1 MATNRLLW
9 ILGSALILPLAG
21 CPTAG
26 GDDDDAAGDDD
37 DAAGCVDE
45 GVCTLSGTI
54 AEDMTLTAD
63 VAWVLR
69 GGVFVGDDES
79 ATTLTIEPGTT
90 VYGESAT
97 DGMLV
102 VTRNSRLVAQGTA
115 DAPIVF
121 TSSKSEGS
129 RARGDWGGI
138 IINGNAPINS
148 CGADGGDP
156 CEAFGE
162 GGTGWYGG
170 DDPADDSGVL
180 EYVRVEF
187 AGTLL
192 SPDNELNGIAFQG
205 VGSGTVID
213 HIQIH
218 MNADDGIEFFGGTA
232 QAKHVLLTG
241 IGDDS
246 IDWTDGWQGK
256 LQFAVA
262 QQYED
267 NGDNGIEADNNGD
280 DNTAAPRSHPTISNV
295 TLIGVPGGASSD
307 VGMLLREGTAGA
319 LSNMVVTGF
328 ADACLDV
335 DHSET
340 FANVT
345 AGDLTLTNS
354 IVDCATPFDIEAGDD
369 VPVDTFF
376 GDGAG
381 NEEGDPGLVDPFNLT
396 TPGFK
401 PSSTGLAATGGSAPS
416 DAFFDAVS
424 YRGGVDPSDDWTAGW
439 TTSARN

>member
-1 MATNRLLW
+1 M
-9 ILGSALILPLAG
+9 
-21 CPTAG
+21 
-26 GDDDDAAGDDD
+26 
-37 DAAGCVDE
+37 
-45 GVCTLSGTI
+45 
-54 AEDMTLTAD
+54 
-63 VAWVLR
+63 
-69 GGVFVGDDES
+69 
-79 ATTLTIEPGTT
+79 
-90 VYGESAT
+90 
-97 DGMLV
+97 
-102 VTRNSRLVAQGTA
+102 
-115 DAPIVF
+115 
-121 TSSKSEGS
+121 
-129 RARGDWGGI
+129 
-138 IINGNAPINS
+138 
-148 CGADGGDP
+148 
-156 CEAFGE
+156 
-162 GGTGWYGG
+162 
-170 DDPADDSGVL
+170 
-180 EYVRVEF
+180 
-187 AGTLL
+187 
-192 SPDNELNGIAFQG
+192 
-205 VGSGTVID
+205 
-213 HIQIH
+213 
-218 MNADDGIEFFGGTA
+218 
-232 QAKHVLLTG
+232 
-241 IGDDS
+241 
-246 IDWTDGWQGK
+246 
-256 LQFAVA
+256 A